1 MKWKKNELET
11 EKVQPPSNH
20 STVHNLKKKKIWF
33 FFEYKKKL
41 ETEILKRKSEVGNLK

>member
-1 MKWKKNELET
+1 MKKNELET

-20 STVHNLKKKKIWF
+20 STVHNLKKKKSDF
-33 FFEYKKKL
+33 LNMKKL